1 MPTEFTFILL
11 GAFAGGFVCGLTGFG
26 SGLTALA
33 FWLHVIGPTL
43 AAPLVIVCSV
53 VAQVQTLP
61 RIWRDLDWKLL
72 LPLITGGLIG
82 VQIGAQLLT
91 RIDPVAFK
99 TTVGLV
105 LICYS
110 GFMLVSKR
118 QLGTAWGGRI
128 ADGLV
133 GLSAG
138 VFGGLAGLSG
148 PLPTIWAAV
157 RGWSKAERRGV
168 FQVFNLTILGTAL
181 ITYAFAGLLTA
192 EVGRLVL
199 MAVPGTLVGAW
210 SGFLAYRRL
219 SDQGFHV
226 LVLGLLMVAGIMLI
240 ATS

>member
-1 MPTEFTFILL
+1 MSTELVFILL
-11 GAFAGGFVCGLTGFG
+11 GAFAGGFVSGLTGFG
-26 SGLTALA
+26 TGLAALA
-33 FWLHVIGPTL
+33 FWLHVVGPTL

-72 LPLITGGLIG
+72 LPLVIGGLLG
-82 VQIGAQLLT
+82 VPIGAQLLT

-99 TTVGLV
+99 TAIGIV

-110 GFMLVSKR
+110 AFMLVSKR
-118 QLGTAWGGRI
+118 QLGTAWGGRV

-133 GLSAG
+133 GIVAG
-138 VFGGLAGLSG
+138 ILGGLAGLSG
-148 PLPTIWAAV
+148 PLPTIWAAI

-181 ITYAFAGLLTA
+181 ITYAFSGLLTA

-199 MAVPGTLVGAW
+199 MAVPGTLAGAW
-210 SGFLAYRRL
+210 SGFLTYRSL
-219 SDQGFHV
+219 SDRGFHV
-226 LVLGLLMVAGIMLI
+226 LVLGLLMLAGVMLI